1 MADPLA
7 QSLAAGAPTAF
18 AELYDRLAAR
28 LVKTAR
34 RMGCHTTETEDIVHD
49 LFVTMARSRANFAA
63 VDNLDAYVFT
73 ALRHA
78 VARHQQRRRLE
89 HAAHSRVAEKAL
101 QRDGGAASSCPSAD
115 ESLAL
120 ALASLPLEQREVVAL
135 KIDGGLTF
143 AEIGEVTGISPNT
156 AASRYRYALEK
167 LRVLL
172 IDTCVKVG
180 ENAP

>member
-7 QSLAAGAPTAF
+7 QSLAAGAPAAF

-89 HAAHSRVAEKAL
+89 HAAHGRLAEKAL
-101 QRDGGAASSCPSAD
+101 QRDGGAAATGPSAD

-167 LRVLL
+167 LRGLL